1 MFRLLE
7 LGTLGLLEIP
17 RVANRSPFL
26 LHFVQLTLGELQTK
40 LHLLLLA
47 EALSLERVL
56 LAVFPERVVFRG
68 PVQLVELLLVLL
80 VLRLGVQRDLLPEL
94 GLNLELVQVH
104 IQQFLTKGL
113 EHVPKLS
120 VVLEEDAQLSLV
132 IGVGRIQRS
141 DGVQGHPVRQHGLG
155 AGQDAVDPVPGHN
168 LHQHDP
174 AEGPLVLF
182 ELILVTL
189 HPALEFGVAAKS
201 ETQNLLLWSGLEIRA
216 LAVEPL

>member
-7 LGTLGLLEIP
+7 LGKLGLLEIP

-80 VLRLGVQRDLLPEL
+80 VLRLGVQRDLLPVL
-94 GLNLELVQVH
+94 GLDLELVQVH
-104 IQQFLTKGL
+104 LQQFLTKGL

-120 VVLEEDAQLSLV
+120 VVLEEYAQLSLV

-174 AEGPLVLF
+174 AKGPLVLF